1 MVGYNPDLKIS
12 KDEQAIA
19 GGLSNGVARLVTQPF
34 DVLKIRFQVNMCI
47 SGVPLV

>member
-19 GGLSNGVARLVTQPF
+19 GGISNGIARAVTQPF
-34 DVLKIRFQVNMCI
+34 DVLKIRFQVCHLGNI
-47 SGVPLV
+47 T